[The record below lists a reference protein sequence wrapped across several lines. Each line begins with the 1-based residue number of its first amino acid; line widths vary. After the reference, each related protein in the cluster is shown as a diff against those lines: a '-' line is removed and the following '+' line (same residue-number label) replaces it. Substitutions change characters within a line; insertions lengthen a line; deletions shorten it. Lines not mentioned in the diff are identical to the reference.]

1 MSDQHFA
8 QIQNCVATG
17 SQDEAQTWAG
27 RPVRPGPMRSW
38 HGSAVGISWAQ
49 SVSSADS
56 RRLTRPPPSR
66 KATTNVPVV
75 CYGTDCRIG

>member
-27 RPVRPGPMRSW
+27 RPVRPGPDAFLARFGGR
-38 HGSAVGISWAQ
+38 HLLGAI
-49 SVSSADS
+49 
-56 RRLTRPPPSR
+56 
-66 KATTNVPVV
+66 
-75 CYGTDCRIG
+75 RIKR